1 MCKKSL
7 VIGGSGFL
15 GSNMIDILI
24 KNDHKVTNFDIKKN
38 KFQQKKLNLLK
49 EVS

>member
-1 MCKKSL
+1 MKKSL

-24 KNDHKVTNFDIKKN
+24 KNGHKVTNFDIKKIN
-38 KFQQKKLNLLK
+38 GTKKCKFY
-49 EVS
+49 